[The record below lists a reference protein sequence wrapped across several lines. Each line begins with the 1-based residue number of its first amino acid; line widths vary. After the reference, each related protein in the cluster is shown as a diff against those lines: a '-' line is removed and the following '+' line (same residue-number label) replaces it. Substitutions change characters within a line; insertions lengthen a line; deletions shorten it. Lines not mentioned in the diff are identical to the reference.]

1 MKIRPIR
8 SFKLP
13 AGKTLAA
20 AVLMAGLSLGHAP
33 GQAVAEDLT
42 EAEKSRIEQVIR
54 DYLMEHPE
62 VIFEAAAKYRA
73 QQEAEQQAGQAQAMK
88 GAVQFFADSK
98 ELPRAGNPDGDVQFV
113 EFFDY
118 QCGYCKRVF
127 PQVMDI
133 MEEDGKLDVVMVE
146 FPVLGPVSEYA
157 AKAALAAKKQDLYF
171 EYHVALMGHR
181 GRLSEKVI
189 LEVAEETGLDL
200 DRLKADM
207 ESEEVLGHIAR
218 NVELASALG
227 IRGTPAF
234 IIGSQLAPGA
244 IDKDQ
249 MEKMVSDARKGG

>member
-8 SFKLP
+8 SLT
-13 AGKTLAA
+13 TLAA
-20 AVLMAGLSLGHAP
+20 GTLLAGTTLAQPMAQAQDLSKEER
-33 GQAVAEDLT
+33 QN
-42 EAEKSRIEQVIR
+42 IENVIR

-62 VIFEAAAKYRA
+62 IIFEAAAKYRA
-73 QQEAEQQAGQAQAMK
+73 QQEAEQKAMQSQAMT
-88 GAVQFFADSK
+88 GAVRYFAEST
-98 ELPRAGNPDGDVQFV
+98 EHPRAGNREGDVQMV

-157 AKAALAAKKQDLYF
+157 AKAAYAAKKQDLYF
-171 EYHVALMGHR
+171 EYHVALMEHR
-181 GRLSEKVI
+181 GRLSEKII
-189 LEVAEETGLDL
+189 LEVADDVGLDL

-207 ESEEVLGHIAR
+207 ESEETLSHIAR
-218 NVELASALG
+218 NMELASALG

-234 IIGSQLAPGA
+234 IIGSELAPGA
-244 IDKDQ
+244 IDRDE
-249 MEKMVSDARKGG
+249 MLKMIENARKGS